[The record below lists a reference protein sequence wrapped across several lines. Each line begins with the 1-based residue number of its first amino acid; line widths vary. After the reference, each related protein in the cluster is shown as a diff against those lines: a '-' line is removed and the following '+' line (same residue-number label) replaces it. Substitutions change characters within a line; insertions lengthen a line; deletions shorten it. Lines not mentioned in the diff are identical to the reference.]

1 MASSLRRQVD
11 ALRHASS
18 GTSSGYIQRKKG
30 KPSLLLTPDQAAEVD
45 LSSVRETAVMGLQ
58 RLEAVD
64 QDFSPFQDTLF
75 SKEAEGT
82 LRDLQTKE
90 SNDRIDKSISA
101 FLALLSPHFACRE
114 AHFCLEYLIRHYKVY
129 QYNVDAVVECCLPW
143 HDTVAFARMVQLLS
157 LKGSRWEFL
166 TPVQKTGSPLPRE
179 AIARRCARDFGLLRF
194 LCVSARR
201 AAARAASCSVAT
213 AQSTSTSSVS
223 AATAAGRAK
232 LFSFYAA
239 TVVEALASLGTTSD
253 PLLRALVP
261 TVVHGLSA
269 TKSPEY
275 QMASYMILSALSGK
289 GPLSLDVT
297 GQALTA
303 LVCKP
308 CQGGLEPSLL
318 CALAVAQTQVG
329 FYSKKDPSNSS
340 AAAPLLLPTAA
351 FEKLSAMESLAG
363 VLAGLAQ
370 KFDATAF
377 LWLLLQSYV
386 QHLPDQ
392 DSRHGESLTR
402 LCTYPYWPSH
412 SLPRLI
418 RRLVDRLIRSYLA
431 LTLEGAEDEAAME
444 VDDAPEKSRRSTAMK
459 TESQTVLRVLSQR
472 YPEEVDAA
480 VAKISRSVTKA
491 RTATAKAA
499 LQDDDKRNDA
509 GVMTAKREAHLKK
522 EALSSLLVSTF
533 AGAQLAPHLPLQQ
546 QEEDAATVGQE
557 GREDGAVHGSLM
569 VALEHS
575 SAVVRARAV
584 EQLSR
589 AILSAA
595 ENDGAAAGESASTSA
610 GGVEELSPV
619 LVRRLHDEDPDVV
632 LAITES
638 DTLVQRVLLRP
649 RSFSPMADDSTGG
662 DGVGGA
668 DDSDVVDRAAA
679 VASAAMTAAGP
690 WLSAISEVRP
700 KHPVASAGRVLCGLV
715 RLAAA
720 ASSACGE
727 GGSAGVKQARDP
739 ALSLLL
745 ECLPGP
751 HATARVRS
759 AQRQAVGA
767 DGRGDSAT
775 DEGAT
780 DPAAAAAA
788 TGKACKKASRAVG
801 RAAIEAV
808 SRLGVGV
815 EGDALA
821 GLFAVVGKVLNK
833 SDDEGSGKGSAAKS
847 PGKNNSKKKKSG
859 DADDLEAEGVK
870 SKGLKVMGEEVCDA
884 LAAAIVGP
892 GDLDSKNHQLQT
904 LRDTCGAGGRWLV
917 LECTYRA
924 LNLASASS
932 SGGGNAKARAA
943 ATAAASSLSSLLA
956 SLATSELRLR
966 PHLLSASPDGDDA
979 KVVGAVGAADLLRY
993 LRACAAHLPRLERS
1007 SSLFAEDHLAASA
1020 ATPSVG
1026 GNCDTSV
1033 GGDGFAVTPA
1043 PLLGD
1048 VLVSVLTATAEGGSK
1063 GGATAVW
1070 EAVSA
1075 VVLHGYERRPLPALA
1090 AVAIEGVT
1098 VAGRRGRGV
1107 AARQQPRRGG
1117 GVDDAK
1123 LVAAA
1128 RALCVAA
1135 TFVRAGA
1142 EAVASGDTVEDG
1154 ESSKAA
1160 ERDIVAVFPAAVLA
1174 VASDDE
1180 GLRDSGLL
1188 FITTVSAH
1196 GDALSAELSGSS
1208 GGASTSGAK
1217 KSKPAPSPGPRVED
1231 SEFLPLGQ
1239 MGDGAAEPSSLNAPS
1254 LSSLVELAAALAG
1267 KNRESALDAGE
1278 LTRHLATVLGEAAG
1292 GGWQED
1298 VLRYLVAWAARLG
1311 WRDPT
1316 ASALLLECLVWAKTP
1331 MRECCLP
1338 LLRCCLDSEQ
1348 AQNNQNNERLLNI
1361 LLGVTLNLAV
1371 GDATVA
1377 AVAVAVAEREE
1388 SSRNTKSPKKTTRGS
1403 KDKASAAEDYPASAS
1418 STIFASVEA
1427 EQLMHRALRSPGPAQ
1442 SHALHCLCATS
1453 LPSCGVGAQPR
1464 GEDESTRQ
1472 RRDLVAVL
1480 VEAGLA
1486 GADGSLVAAAAR
1498 ALPCLPGDMAA
1509 LLVGLPPLSGAG
1521 AGASTPSKG
1530 RKKKSSAA
1538 FKADT
1543 ATTETGWVLTLGGLV
1558 ELAQALCGPSSSSS
1572 SVPDQQQQSQ
1582 SESHSTKGV
1591 RNGRGAV
1598 TAGATTSA
1606 EGWGWAGPLAIA
1618 RPLFD
1623 VLPSLIAVV
1632 TKGAAEEEGSSST
1645 AVGGGDVVDAAEY
1658 GLWLTM
1664 DVLGGVLRRW
1674 GKGGVGGG
1682 GGSAAAE
1689 KLYEGCRAGEDAE
1702 TVLACVRE
1710 NPSPQTRNSA
1720 LALLSRMA
1728 TLFPAQMASRLR
1740 SLLDAVC
1747 AAAAGG
1753 EGRSSGGG
1761 GGGGA
1766 RAALR
1771 QTQKAVQSVVPALK
1785 AHGSEA
1791 GVGAHFV
1798 VQVFVEALDDA
1809 PAHARRALFSTLVD
1823 SLGEE
1828 SLAIMS
1834 ALLLRRAV
1842 SSGRPDVGGKSADEE
1857 TTSALI
1863 EFVHQTIHRSRAR
1876 GQVRTLVG
1884 LVQACHRLSVSAA
1897 ERSGSLSGQA
1907 LDEAVECFVEDS
1919 AASEKGEDQLKTDY
1933 LQLPLVQQEPARDK
1947 KASSPAFMTMDLRA
1961 LSEEDSKY
1969 MAGNFLELVLSFVR
1983 DHLVSRPLVMA
1994 VAAAAERGADGKGLS
2009 EDEGIQEGFLLLC
2022 EELLLFLRTLSV
2034 CGRVSSSGSGDEPAW
2049 SSLQGLAYAVFET
2062 LQSLLSV
2069 PSFVAV
2075 TQELLLHQ
2083 DPHLRRKALRM
2094 FTRRLDPAEGGGS
2107 GGAPRLSPG
2116 EESLFVEMVP
2126 SLRLVAMGKRS
2137 VGRAGEDDDDIGE
2150 GIEEVMGPSS
2160 PEGGEGGPDAMDQD
2174 RDEDG
2179 MKESAV
2185 NRQTALLS
2193 LDVLARVLGRRHQ
2206 GAFEGVLG
2214 DVTEMVAGVGPGALP
2229 AVGQPGSDGILPL
2242 RASAFLLVA
2251 TLCAVLGVRAFPRL
2265 PRFFP
2270 AMLEALEF
2278 QTPFTTAVT
2287 DGAAGAGGRGG
2298 GRSLLWTSALSA
2310 VATVAA
2316 SLPSFLSPYL
2326 GRILA
2331 VALRP
2336 ASAGAGSSGSPAAAG
2351 SKQAA
2356 DRVLSLLSTGVE
2368 ARLLVPAVCGAY
2380 SGCVESVKAGE
2391 EEGVGAAGRSIAR
2404 LLAYVQEIV
2413 AGLEKAAA
2421 SAALPQLT
2429 RLLTQALDFR
2439 RQHASGSTPQ
2449 VRESAALVETEASS
2463 ALVGLVM
2470 RLSEVELRP
2479 LFLHLCEWKAGVSSG
2494 EGDLKATL
2502 GALDRRLSFYR
2513 VLDGLAG
2520 ALKSIFTPY
2529 FAHVLT
2535 DCCDDMEAASLLTS
2549 VAANGSPAAAKKK
2562 KRKRASEEAS
2572 SKRKRR
2578 KTLSSGDASDSD
2590 EEIGEGNDGEGEDT
2604 PELRWRRS
2612 AASRLVLSALRRCF
2626 QSDRSG
2632 FVNKTR
2638 FELVLPAVVAQ
2649 LECGS
2654 DFSAAAAGG
2663 GAEDD
2668 VSSCR
2673 LHAEELVGPCLAQL
2687 ASASGKD
2694 ALWKALANAVLMKTR
2709 SRRAGVR
2716 VAALVSLRQCFE
2728 VVGEEF
2734 LALLPECLPFLSELL
2749 EDGHPEVESEC
2760 RALVKYIEG
2769 VLGESIESYLV

>member
-289 GPLSLDVT
+289 GPLSLDVN

-340 AAAPLLLPTAA
+340 SAAPLLLPTAA
-351 FEKLSAMESLAG
+351 FEKLSGMESLAG

-480 VAKISRSVTKA
+480 VAKISRSVAKA
-491 RTATAKAA
+491 KAATAKAA
-499 LQDDDKRNDA
+499 LQDDDEGNDA
-509 GVMTAKREAHLKK
+509 VGVMTGKREAYLKE

-533 AGAQLAPHLPLQQ
+533 AGAQLASHLPLQQ
-546 QEEDAATVGQE
+546 QEEDGAPVGDE
-557 GREDGAVHGSLM
+557 GREDGAVHGSLI

-575 SAVVRARAV
+575 SAAVRARAV

-589 AILSAA
+589 AMSRAVD
-595 ENDGAAAGESASTSA
+595 NDDAAAGESASKSA
-610 GGVEELSPV
+610 GGVEDLSPV
-619 LVRRLHDEDPDVV
+619 LLRRLHDEDPDVV

-638 DTLVQRVLLRP
+638 DTLVQQVLLRT
-649 RSFSPMADDSTGG
+649 RSYPMADDSTGG
-662 DGVGGA
+662 DGVGGGA
-668 DDSDVVDRAAA
+668 DDSNVVGQAAV

-690 WLSAISEVRP
+690 WLSAISEMRP

-727 GGSAGVKQARDP
+727 GESAVVKQARDP

-767 DGRGDSAT
+767 DGRGDSASE
-775 DEGAT
+775 EGAT

-788 TGKACKKASRAVG
+788 AASTGKACKKASRAVG

-815 EGDALA
+815 EGDTLA

-847 PGKNNSKKKKSG
+847 PGRNNSKKKKSG

-892 GDLDSKNHQLQT
+892 GDLDSKNDQLQT
-904 LRDTCGAGGRWLV
+904 LRDICGAGGRWLI

-943 ATAAASSLSSLLA
+943 ATAAASSLFSLLA

-966 PHLLSASPDGDDA
+966 PHLLSSSPDGDDA

-993 LRACAAHLPRLERS
+993 LRACAAHLPRTERS

-1020 ATPSVG
+1020 SAPSVG
-1026 GNCDTSV
+1026 GNVDTSV
-1033 GGDGFAVTPA
+1033 GGDGSAVTPS

-1098 VAGRRGRGV
+1098 VAGRRGHGV
-1107 AARQQPRRGG
+1107 SRQQPRRVG
-1117 GVDDAK
+1117 GVDEAK

-1135 TFVRAGA
+1135 TFVRAAA
-1142 EAVASGDTVEDG
+1142 EAVASGDTVEDE

-1160 ERDIVAVFPAAVLA
+1160 ERDIVAVLPAAVLA
-1174 VASDDE
+1174 IASDDE

-1196 GDALSAELSGSS
+1196 GDALSAESSGSS
-1208 GGASTSGAK
+1208 GGASSSGAT
-1217 KSKPAPSPGPRVED
+1217 KSKPAPSPGPKIED

-1239 MGDGAAEPSSLNAPS
+1239 MGDSAAEPSPLNAPS

-1267 KNRESALDAGE
+1267 KNREAALDAGE

-1331 MRECCLP
+1331 MRECSLP
-1338 LLRCCLDSEQ
+1338 LLHRCLDSEQ
-1348 AQNNQNNERLLNI
+1348 ARNNQNNERLLDI

-1377 AVAVAVAEREE
+1377 AVAVAVDGREE

-1403 KDKASAAEDYPASAS
+1403 KDKASAAEDSQASAS
-1418 STIFASVEA
+1418 STIFASIKA
-1427 EQLMHRALRSPGPAQ
+1427 EQLMHRALRTPGPAQ
-1442 SHALHCLCATS
+1442 SHALHCLCVTS
-1453 LPSCGVGAQPR
+1453 APRCGVGAQPA

-1480 VEAGLA
+1480 VEACLA

-1521 AGASTPSKG
+1521 AGGATPSKG
-1530 RKKKSSAA
+1530 RKKKSSATS
-1538 FKADT
+1538 KADA
-1543 ATTETGWVLTLGGLV
+1543 ATTGTGWVFTLGGLV
-1558 ELAQALCGPSSSSS
+1558 ELAQALCGSSSSSS
-1572 SVPDQQQQSQ
+1572 SVPDHQQQSQ
-1582 SESHSTKGV
+1582 SQSHSTKGV
-1591 RNGRGAV
+1591 RDGRGAV

-1623 VLPSLIAVV
+1623 VLPSLLAVV
-1632 TKGAAEEEGSSST
+1632 TKGAAEEGGSSS
-1645 AVGGGDVVDAAEY
+1645 AVSGGDVVDAAEY

-1674 GKGGVGGG
+1674 GKGGIGGG

-1689 KLYEGCRAGEDAE
+1689 KLYEGRRAGEDAE
-1702 TVLACVRE
+1702 MVLACVRE

-1753 EGRSSGGG
+1753 EGLSSGG

-1842 SSGRPDVGGKSADEE
+1842 FSGGPDVGGKSADQE
-1857 TTSALI
+1857 TTAALI
-1863 EFVHQTIHRSRAR
+1863 EFVHQSIHRSRAR

-1884 LVQACHRLSVSAA
+1884 LVQACHRMSVSAA

-1907 LDEAVECFVEDS
+1907 LDEAVECFVGD
-1919 AASEKGEDQLKTDY
+1919 AAANEKGEDQLKTDY

-1947 KASSPAFMTMDLRA
+1947 KASTPAFMTMDLRA
-1961 LSEEDSKY
+1961 LSEEDSKH

-2075 TQELLLHQ
+2075 TQELLMHQ

-2107 GGAPRLSPG
+2107 GGSPRLSPG
-2116 EESLFVEMVP
+2116 EESLFVEMLP

-2137 VGRAGEDDDDIGE
+2137 VGGAGEDDDDMGE

-2160 PEGGEGGPDAMDQD
+2160 PVGGGGPDAMHQD
-2174 RDEDG
+2174 RDADG

-2278 QTPFTTAVT
+2278 QTPLTTAVT
-2287 DGAAGAGGRGG
+2287 DGAAGVGGRGG

-2336 ASAGAGSSGSPAAAG
+2336 ASAGAGSSGSPSAAG

-2356 DRVLSLLSTGVE
+2356 DRVLSLLATGVE

-2380 SGCVESVKAGE
+2380 AGCVESAKA
-2391 EEGVGAAGRSIAR
+2391 EEGLGAAGRSIAR

-2413 AGLEKAAA
+2413 AGLEKEAA
-2421 SAALPQLT
+2421 SAALPQFT

-2449 VRESAALVETEASS
+2449 VRESAALVENEASS

-2562 KRKRASEEAS
+2562 KKRKRAREEAS

-2590 EEIGEGNDGEGEDT
+2590 EEIGEGDDGEGEDT

-2612 AASRLVLSALRRCF
+2612 AASRLVLSALHRCF

-2632 FVNKTR
+2632 FVNKAR

-2654 DFSAAAAGG
+2654 DFSAAAAEG

>member
-90 SNDRIDKSISA
+90 ANDRIDKSISA
-101 FLALLSPHFACRE
+101 FLALLSPHFSCRE

-201 AAARAASCSVAT
+201 AAARAASCSVSA

-297 GQALTA
+297 ALALTA

-308 CQGGLEPSLL
+308 CQGGSEPSLL

-329 FYSKKDPSNSS
+329 FFSKKDPSNPSS
-340 AAAPLLLPTAA
+340 VAPLSLPTAA
-351 FEKLSAMESLAG
+351 FEKLSAMESLPG
-363 VLAGLAQ
+363 VLGGLAQ

-386 QHLPDQ
+386 QHLPDR

-402 LCTYPYWPSH
+402 LCTYPFWPPH

-431 LTLEGAEDEAAME
+431 LALEGAEGEAAME
-444 VDDAPEKSRRSTAMK
+444 VDDAPEKSRRSVAMK

-472 YPEEVDAA
+472 YPDEVDAA
-480 VAKISRSVTKA
+480 VAKISRSVAKA
-491 RTATAKAA
+491 KVATAKAA
-499 LQDDDKRNDA
+499 LLEDDEGTDA
-509 GVMTAKREAHLKK
+509 VGSMTAKLEAHLKE

-546 QEEDAATVGQE
+546 QEQDAATVGEE
-557 GREDGAVHGSLM
+557 GLEDGAVHGSLI

-575 SAVVRARAV
+575 SAAVRALAV

-589 AILSAA
+589 AISSAV
-595 ENDGAAAGESASTSA
+595 ESDGAAAGKSASTSA
-610 GGVEELSPV
+610 GAVEDPSPV
-619 LVRRLHDEDPDVV
+619 LLRRLHDEDPDVV

-638 DTLVQRVLLRP
+638 DTLVQQVLLRP
-649 RSFSPMADDSTGG
+649 RSSSPMADDSTGG
-662 DGVGGA
+662 DGGGGA
-668 DDSDVVDRAAA
+668 DDSDAVDRARV

-690 WLSAISEVRP
+690 WLLAISEARP

-727 GGSAGVKQARDP
+727 EGFAGVKQTRDS

-751 HATARVRS
+751 HATARVKS
-759 AQRQAVGA
+759 AQRQAVGVG
-767 DGRGDSAT
+767 GRGDGAT
-775 DEGAT
+775 EKSET
-780 DPAAAAAA
+780 DPAATAA

-808 SRLGVGV
+808 RKMGVGV

-821 GLFAVVGKVLNK
+821 GLFVVVGKVLGK
-833 SDDEGSGKGSAAKS
+833 PDDEGSSNGSAAKS
-847 PGKNNSKKKKSG
+847 PGKNKSKKKKSG
-859 DADDLEAEGVK
+859 DGDDLDAEGVK

-892 GDLDSKNHQLQT
+892 GDLDSKNRQLQA
-904 LRDTCGAGGRWLV
+904 LRETCGAGGRWLI
-917 LECTYRA
+917 LECTFRA

-932 SGGGNAKARAA
+932 SSGGIAKARAA

-956 SLATSELRLR
+956 SLAASELGLR
-966 PHLLSASPDGDDA
+966 PHLLSAGPDGDDN
-979 KVVGAVGAADLLRY
+979 KGVGAVGAADLLRY
-993 LRACAAHLPRLERS
+993 LRACAAHLPRPERS
-1007 SSLFAEDHLAASA
+1007 SSLFVEDHLAVSAS
-1020 ATPSVG
+1020 TPSA
-1026 GNCDTSV
+1026 
-1033 GGDGFAVTPA
+1033 GGDSVTVTPA

-1048 VLVSVLTATAEGGSK
+1048 VLVWVLTATAEAGSK
-1063 GGATAVW
+1063 GGASAVW

-1090 AVAIEGVT
+1090 AVAIGGVT

-1107 AARQQPRRGG
+1107 AARQHPRRGG
-1117 GVDDAK
+1117 GVDEAK
-1123 LVAAA
+1123 VVAAA
-1128 RALCVAA
+1128 RALCVAS
-1135 TFVRAGA
+1135 TFVRAAA
-1142 EAVASGDTVEDG
+1142 EAVAGGDTVED

-1160 ERDIVAVFPAAVLA
+1160 ERDIVAVFPAAILA

-1188 FITTVSAH
+1188 FITTVSVH
-1196 GDALSAELSGSS
+1196 SDALSADSASSSS
-1208 GGASTSGAK
+1208 GASPRVAK
-1217 KSKPAPSPGPRVED
+1217 KSKPAPSPGPKVED

-1239 MGDGAAEPSSLNAPS
+1239 VEDGAAEPSPLHAPS
-1254 LSSLVELAAALAG
+1254 LSSLVELAAAIAG
-1267 KNRESALDAGE
+1267 KNRESPLDAGE

-1316 ASALLLECLVWAKTP
+1316 ASSLLLECFVWAKTP

-1338 LLRCCLDSEQ
+1338 LLRGCLDSEH
-1348 AQNNQNNERLLNI
+1348 ARNQPYNERLLKI
-1361 LLGVTLNLAV
+1361 LVGVTLNLSV

-1377 AVAVAVAEREE
+1377 GVAAAEREE
-1388 SSRNTKSPKKTTRGS
+1388 SSRNTKSPKKTIRVNRG
-1403 KDKASAAEDYPASAS
+1403 KDKASAAEDSPASAS
-1418 STIFASVEA
+1418 WTIFPSVEA
-1427 EQLMHRALRSPGPAQ
+1427 EQLMHRALRTPGPAQ
-1442 SHALHCLCATS
+1442 SQALNCLCATTS
-1453 LPSCGVGAQPR
+1453 PSSCGVGAQPP
-1464 GEDESTRQ
+1464 GEDKSTRQ

-1486 GADGSLVAAAAR
+1486 GADGSLVASAAR
-1498 ALPCLPGDMAA
+1498 ALPCLPGDITA
-1509 LLVGLPPLSGAG
+1509 LLVGLPPLSGAR
-1521 AGASTPSKG
+1521 AGAPTPSKG
-1530 RKKKSSAA
+1530 LKRKSSATSKGDA
-1538 FKADT
+1538 
-1543 ATTETGWVLTLGGLV
+1543 ATTEAGWVFTLGGLV
-1558 ELAQALCGPSSSSS
+1558 ELAQALCSASSSSF
-1572 SVPDQQQQSQ
+1572 SVPDQQQQF
-1582 SESHSTKGV
+1582 ESHSQSHPTKGV
-1591 RNGRGAV
+1591 RDGRAAA
-1598 TAGATTSA
+1598 TSGATTSA
-1606 EGWGWAGPLAIA
+1606 EGWGWTGPLAIA

-1623 VLPSLIAVV
+1623 VLPSLLAVA
-1632 TKGAAEEEGSSST
+1632 TKGAAEEGGSSSAT
-1645 AVGGGDVVDAAEY
+1645 VSGGDVVDAAEY

-1674 GKGGVGGG
+1674 GKGG
-1682 GGSAAAE
+1682 GSAAAE
-1689 KLYEGCRAGEDAE
+1689 KLFDWRRAGEDAE
-1702 TVLACVRE
+1702 MVLACVRE

-1740 SLLDAVC
+1740 SLLDAVS

-1753 EGRSSGGG
+1753 EGLSSGE

-1798 VQVFVEALDDA
+1798 VQVFVEALDNA

-1842 SSGRPDVGGKSADEE
+1842 SAGGPDVGGRSGNEE
-1857 TTSALI
+1857 TTTALI

-1907 LDEAVECFVEDS
+1907 LDEVVECFVEDS
-1919 AASEKGEDQLKTDY
+1919 AANEKGEDQSKADY
-1933 LQLPLVQQEPARDK
+1933 LKLPLVQQEPARDK

-1961 LSEEDSKY
+1961 LCKEDGIHDAEKEEG
-1969 MAGNFLELVLSFVR
+1969 MTGIFLESVLSFVR

-1994 VAAAAERGADGKGLS
+1994 VAAAAERGADGKGSS
-2009 EDEGIQEGFLLLC
+2009 EDAGIQEGFLLLC

-2034 CGRVSSSGSGDEPAW
+2034 CGRGSSSISEDEPAW

-2075 TQELLLHQ
+2075 TQELLQHQ

-2126 SLRLVAMGKRS
+2126 SLRLIAMGKRS
-2137 VGRAGEDDDDIGE
+2137 VGGAGKDDGDMGE

-2160 PEGGEGGPDAMDQD
+2160 PAEGGGGGPDGMDQD
-2174 RDEDG
+2174 SDPNG

-2193 LDVLARVLGRRHQ
+2193 LDVLARALGRRHQ
-2206 GAFEGVLG
+2206 GAFEGVLD
-2214 DVTEMVAGVGPGALP
+2214 DVTEIVAGVGPGALP
-2229 AVGQPGSDGILPL
+2229 AVGQSGSDGILPL

-2270 AMLEALEF
+2270 AMLETLEF
-2278 QTPFTTAVT
+2278 QRPLTAAVT
-2287 DGAAGAGGRGG
+2287 EGAAGVGGRGG

-2316 SLPSFLSPYL
+2316 SLPSFLSPYI

-2331 VALRP
+2331 VALRT
-2336 ASAGAGSSGSPAAAG
+2336 ASAGAGCSGGPSAAG

-2356 DRVLSLLSTGVE
+2356 DRVLSLLATGVE

-2380 SGCVESVKAGE
+2380 VGCVESVEEAE

-2413 AGLEKAAA
+2413 AGLEKEAA
-2421 SAALPQLT
+2421 SAALPQFT

-2439 RQHASGSTPQ
+2439 RQHAGGSTPL

-2479 LFLHLCEWKAGVSSG
+2479 LFLHLCEWKAGVSSE
-2494 EGDLKATL
+2494 EGDFKATL

-2549 VAANGSPAAAKKK
+2549 VATSDSPAVAK
-2562 KRKRASEEAS
+2562 KRKRAREDAS

-2590 EEIGEGNDGEGEDT
+2590 EERGESDDDDGEGEDT

-2632 FVNKTR
+2632 FVNKAR

-2649 LECGS
+2649 LECGT

-2663 GAEDD
+2663 AEDE

-2673 LHAEELVGPCLAQL
+2673 HFAEELVGPCLAQL

-2709 SRRAGVR
+2709 STRASVR

-2760 RALVKYIEG
+2760 RALVKYIEA